1 MLVPLAEKGKKELE
15 VRSNQKDVWVEG
27 AKNVEV
33 FSYKQIADTIAAG
46 ESNKSVGATQMNKT
60 SSRAHTV
67 VTIFITK
74 ITTFNGKKSQ
84 T

>member
-1 MLVPLAEKGKKELE
+1 
-15 VRSNQKDVWVEG
+15 
-27 AKNVEV
+27 
-33 FSYKQIADTIAAG
+33 
-46 ESNKSVGATQMNKT
+46 MNKT

-84 T
+84 TQSIVNLVDLAGSEKQA